1 MYGRS
6 RLGLRFFPPFIFLSW
21 KFQFLAL
28 LSSQTAPQ
36 QGYSQLLFGMGAK
49 TRKSQSKGKKLKTNT
64 ADEFVEQIT
73 KYVLVSYDFM
83 KQSLRYL
90 SFVYTSH
97 ISLPVRGTL
106 NCHFSFIMQCKLIF
120 I

>member
-28 LSSQTAPQ
+28 LSPQTAPQ

-83 KQSLRYL
+83 VGKQSLWYL
-90 SFVYTSH
+90 SFVNTSH

-106 NCHFSFIMQCKLIF
+106 NCPFSFII
-120 I
+120 